1 MGPHRPSR
9 WGVLVVVSL
18 AVFVLVID
26 ATAIGVSLSTLVVD
40 LNTRLSILQSVI
52 TIATLVKAALLLAGA
67 RLQDIIGRKRTF
79 FSGMAI
85 YGAGVF
91 IAAISMDAGMFL
103 LGWSVLEGI
112 GTVLMLPA
120 TTTFITG
127 AYEGKDRAFAFGV
140 WGAIASVGSIVGLIF
155 GGYLATFYSWRW
167 IFVVEIVIL
176 LLIVVLH
183 RVLKETRPTLS
194 WKKFDYGGLFFSAAG
209 LGCLVFGIL
218 LVKEPER
225 WGLVFPLIVG
235 GIALLVALYYWE
247 RRLLEDSTGD
257 SKAFVTRARKKG
269 LVDWEALVDRDVP
282 VEKEVPVDREVH
294 KGRKVPAMNREMQE
308 TREVLLDVTI
318 LPDRTFLAGNIV
330 SVGQKFI
337 VAGVIFIFPLFYEVV
352 TGASAYETGI
362 AILPMSVAIIIF
374 SILGTR
380 LASWFEPK
388 YVLLAGIA
396 IIGAGLAALRDIF
409 SLTTTARDV
418 LPGSVLFG
426 IGLGI
431 ILSQVTNITLSS
443 IPDERQTDASGIY
456 NTTRQVGSSL
466 GTGIVGV
473 VLVLGYMIGLQSSV
487 PSAIQLDPG
496 LGTIPISDVAV
507 NQAMEWA
514 FLAMIVVVVVM
525 FIAGLFVK
533 KMGRIE

>member
-1 MGPHRPSR
+1 MGQHCPSR
-9 WGVLVVVSL
+9 WGVLLVVSL

-26 ATAIGVSLSTLVVD
+26 ATAIGVSLRTLTVD

-67 RLQDIIGRKRTF
+67 RFQDVIGRKRTF
-79 FSGMAI
+79 LFGVAI
-85 YGAGVF
+85 YGAGVLV
-91 IAAISMDAGMFL
+91 AAVSMDAAMFC

-112 GTVLMLPA
+112 GTILMLPA

-176 LLIVVLH
+176 LLIVALH
-183 RVLKETRPTLS
+183 RVLEETRPTLS
-194 WKKFDYGGLFFSAAG
+194 WKRFDFGGLILSVLG
-209 LGCLVFGIL
+209 LTGLVFGIL
-218 LVKEPER
+218 LIKEPER
-225 WGLVFPLIVG
+225 WGLVPLLITG
-235 GIALLVALYYWE
+235 GVFLLIALFFWE
-247 RRLLEDSTGD
+247 RGQTRRKSTGH
-257 SKAFVTRARKKG
+257 SPAGEPGTGRETVVG
-269 LVDWEALVDRDVP
+269 RDVL
-282 VEKEVPVDREVH
+282 V
-294 KGRKVPAMNREMQE
+294 
-308 TREVLLDVTI
+308 DVTI

-330 SVGQKFI
+330 AIGQKFI
-337 VAGVIFIFPLFYEVV
+337 TAGFIFIFPLFYEVV

-362 AILPMSVAIIIF
+362 AILPMSLAIVIF
-374 SILGTR
+374 SVLGTR
-380 LASWFEPK
+380 LVSWFDPK

-396 IIGAGLAALRDIF
+396 LTGAGLAALRDIF
-409 SLTTTARDV
+409 SLTTTVRDT
-418 LPGSVLFG
+418 LPGSILFG

-443 IPDERQTDASGIY
+443 IPNERQTDASGIY

-466 GTGIVGV
+466 GTGIIGV
-473 VLVLGYMIGLQSSV
+473 VLALGYAIGLRSSV
-487 PSAIQLDPG
+487 PSSVQLDPG
-496 LGTIPISDVAV
+496 LGTIPISDLAV
-507 NQAMEWA
+507 NQGMEWA

-525 FIAGLFVK
+525 FIAGLFVR